1 LKHKIKNT
9 FSDLSEQ
16 VMGVQIWLKDKLIF
30 VLFSLIYF
38 KINQCHFKM
47 KCEKKVVIISITG
60 FKNSVALA

>member
-1 LKHKIKNT
+1 
-9 FSDLSEQ
+9 
-16 VMGVQIWLKDKLIF
+16 MGVQIWLKDKLIF